1 MAGACLPCHSVVV
14 GWVACLVGAG
24 RVDRCRV
31 GSWELGEWT
40 GAGWVVESC
49 GDLIRS
55 WGEWTGEW
63 VSGQMH

>member
-1 MAGACLPCHSVVV
+1 M
-14 GWVACLVGAG
+14 VGAG

-40 GAGWVVESC
+40 GAGWVV
-49 GDLIRS
+49 GS

-63 VSGQMH
+63 VSGQVH